1 MTTAERVVA
10 AWYAPR
16 VTVVA
21 ALLWPL
27 SLPYRLV
34 VALRRALYRVGILR
48 AQRLPVPVIVVG
60 NITVGGSGKTP
71 LVRALAEDLARRGF
85 RPGIV
90 SRGYGGSDA
99 GPAAVMADDDPL
111 RVGDEPP
118 LHAAA
123 GFPVWIGRDRPAAAR
138 ALLAA
143 HPHCDVLISD
153 DGLQHYALA
162 RDMEIVAVDGSRALG
177 NGLMLPAGPLREP
190 AARLAEADAV
200 VRVTVTSAPSAP
212 VAAGETQAP
221 LVPLPWR
228 NLRDPALVAD
238 PRQWRGEPVH
248 ALAGIGDPDR
258 FFALLRGLGIDA
270 TTHPFPDHHRF
281 VAAELD
287 FPDAAAILMT
297 EKDAVKCAGFADARC
312 WCLPV
317 RAELDPALAAHV
329 EEKIRGCQTAR
340 AACLSGDQGSAGV
353 RS

>member
-1 MTTAERVVA
+1 MTAAERVVA

-16 VTVVA
+16 VTVLA

-34 VALRRALYRVGILR
+34 VALRRALFRAGALRV
-48 AQRLPVPVIVVG
+48 QRMPVPVIVVG
-60 NITVGGSGKTP
+60 NITVGGTGKTP
-71 LVRALAEDLARRGF
+71 LVRALAEHLAARGF

-90 SRGYGGSDA
+90 SRGHGGSET
-99 GPAAVMADDDPL
+99 GPVAVAADDDPR

-143 HPHCDVLISD
+143 HPQCDVLIAD

-162 RDMEIVAVDGSRALG
+162 RDMEIVAVDAARGLG
-177 NGLMLPAGPLREP
+177 NGLMLPAGPLRESVT
-190 AARLAEADAV
+190 RLSGVDAV
-200 VRVTVTSAPSAP
+200 VRVSVTPERPPP
-212 VAAGETQAP
+212 VVAGESLAP

-228 NLRDPALVAD
+228 NLCDPTLSAD
-238 PRQWRGEPVH
+238 PQQWRGRPVH
-248 ALAGIGDPDR
+248 ALAGIGDPGR
-258 FFALLRGLGIDA
+258 FFALLRALGIDA
-270 TTHPFPDHHRF
+270 TAHPLPDHHRF
-281 VAAELD
+281 VAADLD
-287 FPDAAAILMT
+287 YPDAAAILMT
-297 EKDAVKCAGFADARC
+297 EKDAVKCARLADARC

-317 RAELDPALAAHV
+317 RAQLDPALATHV

-340 AACLSGDQGSAGV
+340 TARLSGNQGSAGV
-353 RS
+353 RP